1 MFDLADPGRASSP
14 AGDDSG
20 AVGDEKSNCL
30 QPDPSGRAG
39 DETPLAVESEIH
51 SRG

>member
-1 MFDLADPGRASSP
+1 MGDLADPGRTPSS
-14 AGDDSG
+14 AGDDAG
-20 AVGDEKSNCL
+20 AVGDEEPDCL

-39 DETPLAVESEIH
+39 DETSLAFEPEIH